1 MVQLT
6 KKILI
11 MFLLPCLLWSSEK
24 GYASK
29 SYDLASP
36 IDIAVHDGQGSI
48 LVSWSIADSIVV
60 YENRVFIKEFG
71 QENFEVIST
80 VPRNT
85 FQYLDLNCNPG
96 TRYFYKVEVIDINGK
111 IYDSGSETPAFG
123 TCKQVNVS
131 DIFDNPIRSVH
142 HLIIEHLDLELKNI
156 YPYQNLRPVLHLLSP
171 DIRSNHKWIEIF
183 PLEELE
189 GIRPAISFIN
199 QVINDD
205 ELIEDII
212 AYGEVYRNHL
222 YIDPSNWDIIVD
234 KSIMDVRNEWELL
247 NNQYIDALD
256 FYDMIA
262 PVRIVGCKPIDD
274 GRILEIYLFHP
285 EQIQDDEIYLIS
297 GEEFINISGQ
307 YDMVSNLIS
316 VQIPD
321 TWDYIDLMMG
331 DVFIQNCP
339 LFIDDSIIFTI
350 EGDIIPMDS
359 NSKDMIRVDVR
370 ESTLNINELTWS
382 PYTKKVGLELMGR
395 QDIGETYAIYNNK
408 ASLWSVYNSLD
419 FDIQYIDSSFTL
431 DGEINLPTTI
441 KLQKLVED
449 VSTTLEYIVL
459 DTLPFAVS
467 RMPNGG
473 AWHYSDSQTLG
484 LSNEPN
490 KVDDAQE
497 FVPELFVL
505 YQNYPNP
512 FNGQTKISFDLL
524 EDAIVNLYITD
535 ATGRIHDKLI
545 DEEYK
550 NTGMYNYL
558 WNGDGRSTGIYFI
571 TLVAQVNEA
580 PPAVFSRKMIYL
592 K

>member
-60 YENRVFIKEFG
+60 YETRVFIKEFG

-256 FYDMIA
+256 LYDMIA
-262 PVRIVGCKPIDD
+262 PVRIVGCRPIDD

-370 ESTLNINELTWS
+370 ESTLNINELTWN

-490 KVDDAQE
+490 KVDDDQE